1 MNIFDLLRQQKQAI
15 PLVLT
20 RVAAAILLVLI
31 SPIIII
37 ISIMVL
43 VRDGAPVFFLQ
54 ERVGL
59 GGQLFKIRKFRT
71 MTLASPQTRR
81 VTKAGQKLRWLKL
94 DELPQLIN
102 ILCGEMSF
110 FGPRPELEYYVKD
123 WPANERE
130 VILSVRPGL
139 IDPAI
144 IQLVD
149 EEAILANSADPER
162 LYRCEIMPFKQRIYL
177 EFIENPS
184 VWHRNALLCLQ
195 LARFMMARVGG
206 KSNRLPTQF

>member
-1 MNIFDLLRQQKQAI
+1 
-15 PLVLT
+15 
-20 RVAAAILLVLI
+20 
-31 SPIIII
+31 
-37 ISIMVL
+37 
-43 VRDGAPVFFLQ
+43 
-54 ERVGL
+54 
-59 GGQLFKIRKFRT
+59 
-71 MTLASPQTRR
+71 
-81 VTKAGQKLRWLKL
+81 
-94 DELPQLIN
+94 
-102 ILCGEMSF
+102 
-110 FGPRPELEYYVKD
+110 
-123 WPANERE
+123 